1 MSENKWDEKE
11 GNKVNFEGTQVGE
24 LLENLIK
31 LKDHFSE
38 ELEKNIEN
46 LEYLEKKKDLLLLQR
61 KKRKVRNRDA

>member
-1 MSENKWDEKE
+1 MSENKWNQTE
-11 GNKVNFEGTQVGE
+11 GTKVNFEGTQIGN

-46 LEYLEKKKDLLLLQR
+46 LEYLEKKKDLLLLQK